1 MFFASGGSP
10 SLGACASADAV
21 INAINPAAVHAVA
34 PCAWRIE
41 MIRCIVFLPVCCFD
55 FGPRQARGQG
65 ASDRRALPR
74 P

>member
-21 INAINPAAVHAVA
+21 INAIKPAAAHAVA

-41 MIRCIVFLPVCCFD
+41 MVRCIVFLPACYSLLV
-55 FGPRQARGQG
+55 A
-65 ASDRRALPR
+65 
-74 P
+74 